1 MDPEPGTEFAVQHT
15 AAPPEVCPVPRLAN
29 DLEALDKLFHP
40 DLPPLRPIHPAAVT
54 TVIYG
59 FADASGSG
67 FGSSFLINGVLHY
80 CTVQWASPYSR
91 IIQFL

>member
-29 DLEALDKLFHP
+29 DLEALDELFHP

-59 FADASGSG
+59 FADASGVG
-67 FGSSFLINGVLHY
+67 FGSSLQLPSGSVAYRYGL
-80 CTVQWASPYSR
+80 WGKDA
-91 IIQFL
+91 